1 MRTALRRAHA
11 GHIWNP
17 ALRYAGRVTSAA
29 VLAALALLA
38 SGCASFNVKIPES
51 LEARVDLAD
60 TPFHPQLEHHCG
72 PAALTTVLEAS
83 GASPEYDAVAERV
96 YVPALE
102 GSLQV
107 EMMAAARNFD
117 RIPFRVP
124 GELSAVLAEVEAGH
138 PVLILQNLRV
148 RSLPAWHYAV
158 VVGYDREQGEILMRS
173 GTERELI
180 TPVGRWMRQWDWGGR
195 WAIVVL
201 EPGDLPAEPNQAA
214 VFRALADFDEN
225 ARPESRLNAWVA
237 AARLWPD
244 TALVHMGVGN
254 ARYELDERES
264 AADSFQRALAV
275 QPENWPARLNL
286 AQVLLELGRP
296 CEGRE
301 VIEAESMDFDH
312 PLVDT
317 HGRLSI
323 NLEESCS
330 PVGNRSKK

>member
-1 MRTALRRAHA
+1 MTLRGGRTGVFRDSLSLRSTRATAVVAL
-11 GHIWNP
+11 
-17 ALRYAGRVTSAA
+17 V
-29 VLAALALLA
+29 LLA
-38 SGCASFNVKIPES
+38 SGCASFDVRIPDS
-51 LEARVDLAD
+51 LEPRVDLTD

-83 GASPEYDAVAERV
+83 GARPEYDEVAERV
-96 YVPALE
+96 YVPDLE

-138 PVLILQNLRV
+138 PVLILQNLRI

-158 VVGYDREQGEILMRS
+158 VVGYDREQKEILMRS
-173 GTERELI
+173 GTERKLT
-180 TPVGRWMRQWDWGGR
+180 TPVRRWMRQWDWASR

-201 EPGDLPAEPNQAA
+201 EPGELPAEPSQAA

-225 ARPESRLNAWVA
+225 ARPESRLRAWSA
-237 AARLWPD
+237 AAEHWPD
-244 TALVHMGVGN
+244 TSLVHMGLGN
-254 ARYELDERES
+254 ARYELGDRET
-264 AADSFQRALAV
+264 AAESFRRALAV

-286 AQVLLELGRP
+286 AQVLLELHRP
-296 CEGRE
+296 CEGRQ
-301 VIEAESMDFDH
+301 VIAAESMDFEH

-317 HGRLSI
+317 HGKLSI
-323 NLEESCS
+323 KLEQACRA
-330 PVGNRSKK
+330 VGEAGKSD